1 VADWAGLRF
10 NASKCATLHID
21 GKKESLPTVFNIQGD
36 TPKTLTNGDFYENL
50 AVQTGYYV
58 EQSAEKIIGKM
69 KESLDMVD
77 GLLLAPWQKF
87 DANNTFILPC
97 ISFHLTNGVVQKK
110 SLDDFDKRLK
120 AAGKRWLNLPQ
131 RAGAEPLYLSYR
143 MGGVTLLPINLL
155 ADIIQ
160 LVHGIR
166 LLQSTSMGTFSHT
179 IL

>member
-1 VADWAGLRF
+1 VKLQR
-10 NASKCATLHID
+10 CATLQID
-21 GKKESLPTVFNIQGD
+21 GKKKESLPTVFNIQGD
-36 TPKTLTNGDFYENL
+36 TPKTLTKGEFYEHL
-50 AVQTGYYV
+50 RVPTGYYI
-58 EQSAEKIIGKM
+58 EQLTENIIAKM
-69 KESLDMVD
+69 KESLDMVN
-77 GLLLAPWQKF
+77 GSLLAPWQKF
-87 DANNTFILPC
+87 DAINTFVLTC
-97 ISFHLTNGVVQKK
+97 TSFHLRNGVVQKK

-131 RAGAEPLYLSYR
+131 RAGAEPLYFSYR